1 MKKLRRTLLWVNG
14 NDQAKLRDAI
24 DNSDADVIVLEL
36 EDMCPAC
43 DKLEARAM
51 AVAALSTWD
60 FKGKERGVRIN
71 GLDTEWGRDDLEAIL
86 PCVPDVIR
94 LPKCESRDYVIG
106 VDAILTQYEL
116 THGIPRNTIELI
128 LMIETP
134 LGLRNV
140 YEMATCSKRVTG
152 VGFGA
157 GDFTCALG
165 IDRDLTVGSTQ
176 LLYAKQRLAIE
187 ANAAGVQAF
196 DITIVC
202 RPDQMDNMNEFI
214 RKDTYDIK
222 QMGFSGRSVSM
233 MPQISII
240 NQVFSPTEED
250 VAAAHRII
258 DGYQAG
264 LAQGQSEIWV
274 DGAFL
279 DPPVI
284 NKAQEIIALA
294 DKIIERHGKL

>member
-1 MKKLRRTLLWVNG
+1 MKRLRRTLLWVNG
-14 NDQAKLRDAI
+14 NDQTKLHDAI

-71 GLDTEWGRDDLEAIL
+71 GLDTEWGREDLEAIL

-94 LPKCESRDYVIG
+94 VPKCETRDAVIG
-106 VDAILTQYEL
+106 LDAIITQYEC
-116 THGIPRNTIELI
+116 THNIPVNTIELI

-134 LGLRNV
+134 LGLRNL
-140 YEMATCSKRVTG
+140 YEMATSCTRVTG

-165 IDRDLTVGSTQ
+165 VDRDLTVGSVQ
-176 LLYAKQRLAIE
+176 LLYAKQKLAIE

-196 DITIVC
+196 DTTVVC
-202 RPDQMDNMNEFI
+202 QPDQMENMNEFI
-214 RKDTYDIK
+214 RQDSCAIK

-240 NQVFSPTEED
+240 NQVFSPTQED
-250 VAAAHRII
+250 VASAHRII
-258 DGYQAG
+258 KGYEAG
-264 LAQGQSEIWV
+264 LQNGESEIWV
-274 DGAFL
+274 DGIFL

-284 NKAQEIIALA
+284 EKPKRTIALA
-294 DKIIERHGKL
+294 DQIIQRHGKL

>member
-1 MKKLRRTLLWVNG
+1 M
-14 NDQAKLRDAI
+14 
-24 DNSDADVIVLEL
+24 
-36 EDMCPAC
+36 
-43 DKLEARAM
+43 
-51 AVAALSTWD
+51 
-60 FKGKERGVRIN
+60 
-71 GLDTEWGRDDLEAIL
+71 
-86 PCVPDVIR
+86 
-94 LPKCESRDYVIG
+94 
-106 VDAILTQYEL
+106 DAILTQYEL

-196 DITIVC
+196 DTTIVC

>member
-14 NDQAKLRDAI
+14 NNQAKLRDAI

-60 FKGKERGVRIN
+60 FKDKERGVRIN

-152 VGFGA
+152 
-157 GDFTCALG
+157 C
-165 IDRDLTVGSTQ
+165 
-176 LLYAKQRLAIE
+176 LLY
-187 ANAAGVQAF
+187 
-196 DITIVC
+196 T
-202 RPDQMDNMNEFI
+202 
-214 RKDTYDIK
+214 
-222 QMGFSGRSVSM
+222 
-233 MPQISII
+233 
-240 NQVFSPTEED
+240 SPSPRD
-250 VAAAHRII
+250 
-258 DGYQAG
+258 
-264 LAQGQSEIWV
+264 S
-274 DGAFL
+274 
-279 DPPVI
+279 
-284 NKAQEIIALA
+284 
-294 DKIIERHGKL
+294 